1 MKCYANRV
9 TTKLIN
15 TPPQTPVTVT
25 QNGPGVRILPDQ
37 SDRLNDS
44 VQEFKFITLLVVSGG
59 ASSPTAQLVIQ
70 GSIDGITWVDLVL
83 GTVRTDPG
91 TYAEALDSAT
101 VGLLPWVRARLVLA
115 GGTAPSAVASVDIV
129 STGGFSLSTS

>member
-9 TTKLIN
+9 TTRLMN

-44 VQEFKFITLLVVSGG
+44 VQEFKFISLLTFSGG
-59 ASSPTAQLVIQ
+59 ANSPTAQLIIQ
-70 GSIDGITWVDLVL
+70 GSVDGFTWVDLVL

-91 TYAEALDSAT
+91 TYAEALDSAN
-101 VGLLPWVRARLVLA
+101 VGLLPWVRAKLVIA
-115 GGTAPSAVASVDIV
+115 GGTAPGVVASVDIV
-129 STGGFSLSTS
+129 STGGFQLSSS

>member
-15 TPPQTPVTVT
+15 TPPQTPVTVN

-44 VQEFKFITLLVVSGG
+44 VQEFKFITLLVLTGG
-59 ASSPTAQLVIQ
+59 VTSPTGQIVIQ
-70 GSIDGITWVDLVL
+70 GSVDGITWVDLVA
-83 GTVRTDPG
+83 GTSRTATG
-91 TYAEALDSAT
+91 TYVEALDSAT
-101 VGLLPWVRARLVLA
+101 VGLLPWVRAQLLLA
-115 GGTAPSAVASVDIV
+115 GGTNFGAVASVDIV
-129 STGGFSLSTS
+129 STGGFQLSSS